1 MTIDSLFLAA
11 TRNKLR
17 FPSTRGDLVVE
28 QLWDIPLTSKSGFSV
43 NDIAVAVNRELKSL
57 QDESFVDTSINP
69 RRDELFL
76 SLEILKE
83 VIRIRQDE
91 AKQRTA
97 SAARESLRRQIRDAI
112 ATKQQEELTSGS
124 VEELQ
129 ARLRELDQA
138 PA

>member
-57 QDESFVDTSINP
+57 QDESFVDTSVNP

-97 SAARESLRRQIRDAI
+97 SAARESLRRQIQDAI